1 MQRRLQRRK
10 VNVLH
15 NYIKKRKA
23 LNRGEKIPE
32 FIINQTIDNLVIKM
46 NDGNTNSD
54 ENTTKQYKKLVR
66 ANERYLADYENEK
79 DNMFYTLFLNDG
91 DDFFTNNM
99 VKCNMVTLIPRHF
112 INQNTKVIGLERDV
126 ADNFAIP
133 HEVIIEEANQERYQ
147 QEIVR
152 DIGAKEKGVAEFK
165 EAMKVLFEKPNANKL
180 VHVKPVFERNRESIC

>member
-1 MQRRLQRRK
+1 LQRRK
-10 VNVLH
+10 ANVLH

-79 DNMFYTLFLNDG
+79 DNMFDTLFLNDG

-99 VKCNMVTLIPRHF
+99 VECNIVTLIPRHF
-112 INQNTKVIGLERDV
+112 IN
-126 ADNFAIP
+126 
-133 HEVIIEEANQERYQ
+133 
-147 QEIVR
+147 
-152 DIGAKEKGVAEFK
+152 
-165 EAMKVLFEKPNANKL
+165 
-180 VHVKPVFERNRESIC
+180 